1 MTWSALTGADA
12 ASFTLSGSTLSFA
25 GVSNYET
32 KQSYSVS
39 VTATDAAGNA
49 TTRPLTINI
58 TDGNDAPVNAATVGR
73 QIAGV
78 NQPFALDLSTYFSDP
93 DILAGGANMGWHIL
107 TYALTSGT
115 LPAWATLNA
124 SSGVIS
130 GTPTATSALG
140 SYTVTA
146 TDGGGLSVSQTF
158 QLQVAAQVPAIVTS
172 PLLVTHSSAAGNV
185 ASAATAASTFVALPS
200 AGNGIAFSNVNATQF
215 GNTAAAFAD
224 SSTGYTDYFWWDPV
238 SGTQK
243 LITHNSSAGNT
254 ASSQTVASSG
264 LTVSADGSGA
274 AFVTT
279 MPIQFGNNGVAFTDT
294 LNANGQNKLIWW
306 NASTG
311 TQQLVTHDNTAGY
324 TTSALS
330 SAASLV
336 AIASTGSGLLFQ
348 GLDVSTLGN
357 TATGRFT
364 DANTGV
370 NDLVW
375 WDKATGTLK
384 LVTHGG
390 VSTTG
395 SLAQTAATY
404 QGMSADGSSVVFQ
417 GLNATKYGN
426 GGTTFTDS
434 QTATADL
441 IWWDNASGTQYLI
454 NHSAVA
460 NTDTTSQVAPTY
472 LAIMPDASGAL
483 FSMTNASYLG
493 NNGVGFTAANTTT
506 AKLFYWDKATGA
518 QTLIDHSSLSGNTN
532 SAATAASTLQATA
545 SDGSAVVFSNTNA
558 TQFGNYVGGS
568 ATAFTDANTGIT
580 DLFWWDKGTG
590 VERLITHSSATNNLA
605 SAASNAVTFDGIAA
619 NSAGVVFESVDA
631 RQFGNVNV
639 AFGDS
644 SPAATD
650 LFWWNQSDAT
660 QLLITHGSAT
670 NTSSAASAASGFD
683 AIASDGSGV
692 VFHNPDATK
701 FGNVGAVFTD
711 AGMAASDL
719 FWWDKTTGA
728 QQLITH
734 SAGSTTA
741 SAATTSSA
749 FVAALPDHSVI
760 FSNVDASKF
769 GDSNGAFLD
778 SNTSATDY
786 FLWDATTGNVRL
798 LTEGAPDA
806 SSGATYV
813 NNGVSA
819 DGNWLYLS
827 TPNVGLLP
835 GTSGSPMTDAS
846 ITSNDVLAVRLSLL
860 DLVTAYDNG
869 ASAYDNVTSLRNI
882 QLNGFVN
889 ANESVIL
896 KDNGAQVAAATAD
909 ANGVAVFDV
918 TAAAGTHVYTLYDSA
933 TSCQITLAAGD
944 WISRAAKLTVMG
956 V

>member
-1 MTWSALTGADA
+1 M
-12 ASFTLSGSTLSFA
+12 
-25 GVSNYET
+25 
-32 KQSYSVS
+32 
-39 VTATDAAGNA
+39 
-49 TTRPLTINI
+49 
-58 TDGNDAPVNAATVGR
+58 
-73 QIAGV
+73 
-78 NQPFALDLSTYFSDP
+78 
-93 DILAGGANMGWHIL
+93 
-107 TYALTSGT
+107 
-115 LPAWATLNA
+115 
-124 SSGVIS
+124 
-130 GTPTATSALG
+130 
-140 SYTVTA
+140 
-146 TDGGGLSVSQTF
+146 
-158 QLQVAAQVPAIVTS
+158 
-172 PLLVTHSSAAGNV
+172 
-185 ASAATAASTFVALPS
+185 
-200 AGNGIAFSNVNATQF
+200 
-215 GNTAAAFAD
+215 
-224 SSTGYTDYFWWDPV
+224 
-238 SGTQK
+238 
-243 LITHNSSAGNT
+243 
-254 ASSQTVASSG
+254 
-264 LTVSADGSGA
+264 
-274 AFVTT
+274 
-279 MPIQFGNNGVAFTDT
+279 
-294 LNANGQNKLIWW
+294 
-306 NASTG
+306 
-311 TQQLVTHDNTAGY
+311 
-324 TTSALS
+324 
-330 SAASLV
+330 
-336 AIASTGSGLLFQ
+336 
-348 GLDVSTLGN
+348 
-357 TATGRFT
+357 
-364 DANTGV
+364 
-370 NDLVW
+370 
-375 WDKATGTLK
+375 
-384 LVTHGG
+384 
-390 VSTTG
+390 
-395 SLAQTAATY
+395 
-404 QGMSADGSSVVFQ
+404 
-417 GLNATKYGN
+417 
-426 GGTTFTDS
+426 
-434 QTATADL
+434 